1 MKKEIQRRF
10 YSFQRTIKKRFKGFI
25 WKFIKEYNRM
35 NIKNEREMNEAKL
48 FSMDVLKEKNEK

>member
-35 NIKNEREMNEAKL
+35 NIKNERK
-48 FSMDVLKEKNEK
+48 KKNIIE